1 MSREIDGF
9 MARQPTAVDH
19 AFTVLEA
26 VAELGAGVT
35 ARVLVE
41 RLPFSRAT
49 VYRLLKHLVAEEYL
63 VRTADLSGFALGA
76 RVRALGHAALLSG
89 QIDPVANPVVDAGR

>member
-1 MSREIDGF
+1 MTREVEGF

-19 AFTVLEA
+19 AFSVLQA
-26 VAELGAGVT
+26 VAELGPGVT
-35 ARVLVE
+35 ARTLVD

-49 VYRLLKHLVAEEYL
+49 IYRMLKHLVAEEYL

-76 RVRALGHAALLSG
+76 RVRALGHAAVLSG
-89 QIDPVANPVVDAGR
+89 QVDAVVDAGH